1 MVHSNTQ
8 DKKTRKYVRNTRKV
22 DELIRSEYLYDR
34 AHFWDQI
41 NLPPPDEC
49 QTYLASLT
57 GGRWPRIRGY
67 TR

>member
-1 MVHSNTQ
+1 MYGTLERWMNLL
-8 DKKTRKYVRNTRKV
+8 D
-22 DELIRSEYLYDR
+22 DR

-67 TR
+67 TG